1 MMGRERLNRQKNAR
15 WILKVHRRLIKPPYP
30 TMIACPN
37 CGHNLIIVNSDL
49 IEIENSFGLS
59 ELDLTAHDAWSQ
71 QRHTCGA
78 KIALFWKD

>member
-1 MMGRERLNRQKNAR
+1 
-15 WILKVHRRLIKPPYP
+15 
-30 TMIACPN
+30 MIACPN
-37 CGHNLIIVNSDL
+37 CGHDLIIFNSDL